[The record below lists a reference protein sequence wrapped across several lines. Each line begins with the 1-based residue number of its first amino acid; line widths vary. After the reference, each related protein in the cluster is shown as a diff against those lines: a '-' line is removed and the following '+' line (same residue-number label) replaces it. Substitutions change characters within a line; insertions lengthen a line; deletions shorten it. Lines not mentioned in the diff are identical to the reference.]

1 MKTILKWL
9 FRLLILLVVL
19 AVAFI
24 LLLDTMAKAITEREI
39 KQTTGLDVTIG
50 NLEVGLLNPKFRLEN
65 VILYNAPEYG
75 GAPMVNLPELHIEYN
90 LSDLLSQRLRLRLL
104 RVNLAELHIVEGRD
118 GRLNLT
124 ALDEQIKKAVEREAK
139 TRSKSATA
147 TEFAGI
153 ETLNLSVGRL
163 RYSSLK
169 NPETKGY
176 YNLDIENWII
186 TGIKKEEEIPAA
198 LQAMAKRK
206 GLESLWERICGP
218 PGPPRPV
225 QAGK

>member
-1 MKTILKWL
+1 MKTLFKWL
-9 FRLLILLVVL
+9 FRLLVLLIIL

-24 LLLDTMAKAITEREI
+24 LLLDTMAKAVTEREI
-39 KQTTGLDVTIG
+39 KRQTGLDVTIG
-50 NLEVGLLNPKFRLEN
+50 RLEVGLFNPKFRVEN

-90 LSDLLSQRLRLRLL
+90 LRDLLERRWHLRLL
-104 RVNLAELHIVEGRD
+104 RVNLAELHLVEGRD

-124 ALDEQIKKAVEREAK
+124 ALDQHLKRVAEQDARG
-139 TRSKSATA
+139 RSRSAPA
-147 TEFAGI
+147 QFAGI
-153 ETLNLSVGRL
+153 ETMNLSLGRL

-176 YNLDIENWII
+176 YNLAIENWVLTNIQ
-186 TGIKKEEEIPAA
+186 KEEEIPAA

-206 GLESLWERICGP
+206 GLESLWERIFGATP
-218 PGPPRPV
+218 APPRRP
-225 QAGK
+225 